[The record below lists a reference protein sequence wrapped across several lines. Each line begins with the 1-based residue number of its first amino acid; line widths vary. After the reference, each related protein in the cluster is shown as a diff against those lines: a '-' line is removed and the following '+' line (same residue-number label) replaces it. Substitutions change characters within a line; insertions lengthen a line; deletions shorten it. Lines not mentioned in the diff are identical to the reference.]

1 MQNLNDLRAFVLVA
15 QTQSFTKAGALL
27 GVSASA
33 LSHTIKNLEVRLK
46 TTLLN
51 RTTRSIS
58 TTEAGEQLYRQL
70 LPLLGDIE
78 QCVNDLSRFR
88 DTLQGRLRI
97 NANDHAFIFALW
109 DKFQRFM
116 SQYPEVELELISDHK
131 FTDIVAEGFDAGIR
145 LGSDVAKDMI
155 AVPISTDMKMCVVGS
170 PDYFARYGMPQ
181 TPAELV
187 EHHCIRFRLPT
198 SGGIMDWEF
207 KMADSKIYKIQP
219 YSHLIVSSSQL
230 MKHACLNGQGLNW
243 TPQDSVAQEISD
255 GRLVEVLSDYSVS
268 YEGYHLYY
276 PNRRQGSPLFRALV
290 DILKG

>member
-1 MQNLNDLRAFVLVA
+1 MENLNDLRAFVLVA
-15 QTQSFTKAGALL
+15 QYKSFTKAGALL

-51 RTTRSIS
+51 RTTRSTS

-70 LPLLGDIE
+70 LPLLGDID
-78 QCVNDLSRFR
+78 QCVSDLSHFR

-109 DKFQRFM
+109 EKFQRFM
-116 SQYPEVELELISDHK
+116 ETYPEVELELISDNK

-145 LGSDVAKDMI
+145 LGDDVSKDMI
-155 AVPISTDMKMCVVGS
+155 AVRISDDMQMCVVGS
-170 PDYFARYGMPQ
+170 PDYFAKYGTPQ
-181 TPAELV
+181 QPDDLAN
-187 EHHCIRFRLPT
+187 HRCIRFRLPT
-198 SGGIMDWEF
+198 SGGIMAWEF
-207 KMADSKIYKIQP
+207 QLEDGKIHKFQP
-219 YSHLIVSSSQL
+219 QSNLITGSSRL
-230 MKHACLNGQGLNW
+230 IAHACLNGQGLNW
-243 TPQDSVAQEISD
+243 TPKDSVTDELASGQ
-255 GRLVEVLSDYSVS
+255 LVEVLADYAVS

-290 DILKG
+290 DELKK